1 MSNLR
6 KSERTRR
13 EILDT
18 AWTLIA
24 NQGAEISL
32 AAIAEAVGM
41 TRQSIYVHFG
51 SRGGLLVALVRR
63 ADEREQI
70 WGAFNTAMQR
80 PSAEERFKACIDAWL
95 EFLPKILPVA
105 RDLIRIRTKD
115 EEAGIAWS
123 DRMLEL
129 RSFYVTVMQDL
140 QAEKKLNPQWQP
152 QQAAEFMWTHSS
164 VQVWDLL
171 TGDCGWSAERATKSI
186 KDHLCQMLLA
196 SQN

>member
-1 MSNLR
+1 MSNLK

-24 NQGAEISL
+24 EQGAETSL
-32 AAIAEAVGM
+32 ATIAEAVGM

-63 ADEREQI
+63 ADEREKI
-70 WGAFNTAMQR
+70 WEAFEDAMKQPTA
-80 PSAEERFKACIDAWL
+80 EHRFNACIDAWL
-95 EFLPKILPVA
+95 DFIPKILPVA
-105 RDLIRIRTKD
+105 RDLIRLRTKD
-115 EEAGIAWS
+115 EEAGNAWS

-129 RSFYVTVMQDL
+129 REFYVTVMEGLKADKNL
-140 QAEKKLNPQWQP
+140 SSQWST

-171 TGDCGWSAERATKSI
+171 TGDCGWTAEQARKSI
-186 KDHLCQMLLA
+186 KDNLCQALLA
-196 SQN
+196 S